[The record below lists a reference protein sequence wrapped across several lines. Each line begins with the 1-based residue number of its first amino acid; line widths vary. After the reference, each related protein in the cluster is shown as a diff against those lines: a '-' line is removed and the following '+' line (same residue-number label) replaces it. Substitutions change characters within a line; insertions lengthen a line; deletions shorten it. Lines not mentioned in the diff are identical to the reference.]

1 MDGGRDEDRP
11 HKQRSMDVGREQA
24 VCCSF
29 VLSVVPAS
37 SSTLSLANPAVENH
51 SKMSIN
57 QELLPDEASLADG
70 SPARI
75 LTLAGNPLWGWQTL
89 VVSTTLFSHGQHPD
103 IALPAVPATSPALST
118 NTERSRR
125 RCAAQHWCCMAVH
138 LPCTSILHPCGQF
151 FSEYGRRTE
160 FQYPTSEWVHV
171 CESTKVLRVGRKIY
185 SLQKLI

>member
-57 QELLPDEASLADG
+57 QELLPDEASLADS
-70 SPARI
+70 SPAPI

-89 VVSTTLFSHGQHPD
+89 VVSTTVFPRPAPRHC
-103 IALPAVPATSPALST
+103 IACCACNLPSTFYKHREIMQEMCCTALVLYGT
-118 NTERSRR
+118 TF
-125 RCAAQHWCCMAVH
+125 ALH
-138 LPCTSILHPCGQF
+138 LHP
-151 FSEYGRRTE
+151 
-160 FQYPTSEWVHV
+160 TSLW
-171 CESTKVLRVGRKIY
+171 SIFLRIWEKNRIPISY
-185 SLQKLI
+185 F